1 MINNKEKEYVTPEM
15 EVMDIMS
22 DSAVLQGSD
31 SPSDGYAD
39 NDLGTLS

>member
-15 EVMDIMS
+15 EVMDITS

-31 SPSDGYAD
+31 SPSEGYGD
-39 NDLGTLS
+39 NDLGVLS

>member
-1 MINNKEKEYVTPEM
+1 MIKSKEKYVTPEM
-15 EVMDIMS
+15 EVMDITS

-31 SPSDGYAD
+31 SPSEGYGD

>member
-15 EVMDIMS
+15 EVMDITS

>member
-22 DSAVLQGSD
+22 DSAVLQGFD
-31 SPSDGYAD
+31 SPSDGYGD